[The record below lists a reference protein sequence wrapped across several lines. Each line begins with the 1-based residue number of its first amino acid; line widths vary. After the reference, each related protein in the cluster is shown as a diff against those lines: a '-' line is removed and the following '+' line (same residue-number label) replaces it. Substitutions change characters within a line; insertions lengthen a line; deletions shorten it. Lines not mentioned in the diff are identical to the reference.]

1 MDGEPY
7 MASRFAASLRRQMS
21 KGQIYLA
28 LFFLSPTMEAL
39 GMYHDE
45 NPTSTLFDVWWP
57 YIIQGSRFGEY
68 DQLWSSN
75 VNISSADKRLF
86 PPAAMVAAQTMFA
99 GRVNDTRYPGLQG
112 RLAKASPQNGS
123 QEFIFENTT
132 TEDGAWINFT
142 MPAPPYWDPVIPG
155 LNFTAYWGSSDSFNG
170 LPTQVFFQ
178 PWVFPASSTN
188 IGHHQ
193 VIMVIA
199 TQRNQSLL
207 TDVNNSLGNLL
218 NFTTSPD
225 ETSCFEDLCHAYIQA
240 IGCTLT
246 SQNLKATIYTQSRLL
261 DPHTDIM
268 QLEGPELPHDDHAWD
283 EFSWEDSTN
292 LAGIDRQFLLAFSP
306 TSFYN
311 NTLTSDESD
320 ISIPLPILS
329 KMLDG
334 DLFSPFAG
342 TSNPTSNA
350 NSLVEFQGSLER
362 LYASYLWNI
371 NRLYSLFDSLQPY
384 WEYCGQYWDEPY
396 SSADLG
402 LELPLS
408 TALTIVFWR
417 AIVSVACSVIML
429 LLGFAILG
437 TAGDRERNIPP
448 QGQGFLNTA
457 RLLKGSTIPEL
468 VTVKAQTVKTS
479 RNPEP
484 EILEAVLTHRLR
496 HHSKDGSAGEEILSA
511 LGNKNDGGIGIEIPQ
526 VYDILHEA
534 SAYQQQEFIGN
545 CLRGV
550 CLEGMMSRANGK
562 NGIVWDTWNTS
573 LHRDLVHPP

>member
-7 MASRFAASLRRQMS
+7 IASRFAASLRRKMS
-21 KGQIYLA
+21 KEMVLSLA
-28 LFFLSPTMEAL
+28 LPHRQLDIFSITYRGSLQGSQHLKRIVFYL
-39 GMYHDE
+39 GACAILQITGSSSIFGRMYHDE

-75 VNISSADKRLF
+75 VNISSAYKRLF

-99 GRVNDTRYPGLQG
+99 GRVNDTRHPGLQG
-112 RLAKASPQNGS
+112 RLIHDTTNLEMDSRLTPLSP
-123 QEFIFENTT
+123 
-132 TEDGAWINFT
+132 A
-142 MPAPPYWDPVIPG
+142 
-155 LNFTAYWGSSDSFNG
+155 
-170 LPTQVFFQ
+170 QVLFQ

-246 SQNLKATIYTQSRLL
+246 SQNLTATIDTQSRLL
-261 DPHTDIM
+261 DPHTDVI

-320 ISIPLPILS
+320 ISIPLPVGNPEQILS

-342 TSNPTSNA
+342 TSNSISNA

-371 NRLYSLFDSLQPY
+371 NRLCSPFDSLQPY

-396 SSADLG
+396 SSADLV

-408 TALTIVFWR
+408 TGLTIVFWR

-429 LLGFAILG
+429 LLGFAILV
-437 TAGDRERNIPP
+437 TAVDRERNIPP

-468 VTVKAQTVKTS
+468 VVAGKALTVKTS

-496 HHSKDGSAGEEILSA
+496 HHFKDGPAGGYL
-511 LGNKNDGGIGIEIPQ
+511 D
-526 VYDILHEA
+526 VD
-534 SAYQQQEFIGN
+534 
-545 CLRGV
+545 
-550 CLEGMMSRANGK
+550 
-562 NGIVWDTWNTS
+562 D
-573 LHRDLVHPP
+573 

>member
-1 MDGEPY
+1 
-7 MASRFAASLRRQMS
+7 
-21 KGQIYLA
+21 
-28 LFFLSPTMEAL
+28 
-39 GMYHDE
+39 MYYNE
-45 NPTSTLFDVWWP
+45 NSTSTLFDVWWP

-112 RLAKASPQNGS
+112 RLIHDTTNLDNAGTLLIPWTQARVNATEFNVHCSQIGSAATINTFVLPSQSSDLSLAKSSPQNGS
-123 QEFIFENTT
+123 QKFIFENTT

-155 LNFTAYWGSSDSFNG
+155 LNFTAYWGSSDSFDG

-246 SQNLKATIYTQSRLL
+246 SQNLTATIDTQSRLL
-261 DPHTDIM
+261 DPHTDVM

-283 EFSWEDSTN
+283 EFSWEESTN

-320 ISIPLPILS
+320 ISIPLPVGNPEQILS

-342 TSNPTSNA
+342 TSNSISNA
-350 NSLVEFQGSLER
+350 SSLVEFQGSLER

-371 NRLYSLFDSLQPY
+371 NRLCSPFDSLQPY

-396 SSADLG
+396 SSADLV

-408 TALTIVFWR
+408 TGLTIVFWR

-437 TAGDRERNIPP
+437 TAVDRERNIPP

-468 VTVKAQTVKTS
+468 VAGKAQTVKTS

-484 EILEAVLTHRLR
+484 EILEAVLTHRLSYR
-496 HHSKDGSAGEEILSA
+496 HHSKDGSAGGFL
-511 LGNKNDGGIGIEIPQ
+511 D
-526 VYDILHEA
+526 VD
-534 SAYQQQEFIGN
+534 
-545 CLRGV
+545 
-550 CLEGMMSRANGK
+550 
-562 NGIVWDTWNTS
+562 D
-573 LHRDLVHPP
+573 

>member
-1 MDGEPY
+1 
-7 MASRFAASLRRQMS
+7 
-21 KGQIYLA
+21 
-28 LFFLSPTMEAL
+28 
-39 GMYHDE
+39 
-45 NPTSTLFDVWWP
+45 
-57 YIIQGSRFGEY
+57 
-68 DQLWSSN
+68 
-75 VNISSADKRLF
+75 
-86 PPAAMVAAQTMFA
+86 
-99 GRVNDTRYPGLQG
+99 
-112 RLAKASPQNGS
+112 
-123 QEFIFENTT
+123 
-132 TEDGAWINFT
+132 
-142 MPAPPYWDPVIPG
+142 
-155 LNFTAYWGSSDSFNG
+155 
-170 LPTQVFFQ
+170 
-178 PWVFPASSTN
+178 
-188 IGHHQ
+188 
-193 VIMVIA
+193 MVIA

-225 ETSCFEDLCHAYIQA
+225 ETSCFEDLYHAYIQA

-306 TSFYN
+306 TSLYN

-320 ISIPLPILS
+320 ISIPLPVGNPEQILS

-342 TSNPTSNA
+342 TSNPASNA

-371 NRLYSLFDSLQPY
+371 NRLCSPFDSLQPY

-408 TALTIVFWR
+408 TGLTIVFWR

-437 TAGDRERNIPP
+437 TAGDRERNIPH
-448 QGQGFLNTA
+448 QGQGFLDTA

-468 VTVKAQTVKTS
+468 VAGKAQTVKTL

-484 EILEAVLTHRLR
+484 EILEAVLTHRLSYR
-496 HHSKDGSAGEEILSA
+496 HHSKDDSAGGYL
-511 LGNKNDGGIGIEIPQ
+511 D
-526 VYDILHEA
+526 VD
-534 SAYQQQEFIGN
+534 
-545 CLRGV
+545 
-550 CLEGMMSRANGK
+550 
-562 NGIVWDTWNTS
+562 D
-573 LHRDLVHPP
+573 